1 MFLINLNMNFKRGYI
16 LEEDA
21 EAIDRG
27 TLEQIQRIIV
37 TGFSLR
43 ILVAGECVT
52 LQGNIL
58 KEAPC
63 LNKK

>member
-1 MFLINLNMNFKRGYI
+1 MFLINLNMKFKRGYI

-43 ILVAGECVT
+43 ILVAGERC
-52 LQGNIL
+52 NIAG
-58 KEAPC
+58 EYFERGSTSE
-63 LNKK
+63 

>member
-1 MFLINLNMNFKRGYI
+1 MNFKRGYI

-27 TLEQIQRIIV
+27 TSEQIQRIIV

-43 ILVAGECVT
+43 ILVAGKRC
-52 LQGNIL
+52 NIAG
-58 KEAPC
+58 EYFERGSTSE
-63 LNKK
+63 

>member
-16 LEEDA
+16 LKEDA

-27 TLEQIQRIIV
+27 NSEQIQRIIV

-43 ILVAGECVT
+43 ILVAGERC
-52 LQGNIL
+52 NIAGQYF
-58 KEAPC
+58 ERGSMSE
-63 LNKK
+63 

>member
-43 ILVAGECVT
+43 ILVAGERC
-52 LQGNIL
+52 NIGG
-58 KEAPC
+58 EYFERGSMSE
-63 LNKK
+63 

>member
-1 MFLINLNMNFKRGYI
+1 MNFKRGYI

-43 ILVAGECVT
+43 ILVAGEMCNVA
-52 LQGNIL
+52 GEYL
-58 KEAPC
+58 KKGSTSE
-63 LNKK
+63 

>member
-21 EAIDRG
+21 EVIDWG
-27 TLEQIQRIIV
+27 TSGQNQRIIV

-43 ILVAGECVT
+43 ILVPGERCNIAGEY
-52 LQGNIL
+52 LL
-58 KEAPC
+58 KRGSMSE
-63 LNKK
+63 

>member
-1 MFLINLNMNFKRGYI
+1 MNFKRGYI

-27 TLEQIQRIIV
+27 TSEQSQRIIV

-43 ILVAGECVT
+43 ILVAGERC
-52 LQGNIL
+52 NI
-58 KEAPC
+58 AG
-63 LNKK
+63 

>member
-1 MFLINLNMNFKRGYI
+1 MNFKRGYI

-27 TLEQIQRIIV
+27 TSEQIQRIIV

-43 ILVAGECVT
+43 ILVVGERCNIAGEYFER
-52 LQGNIL
+52 GSMS
-58 KEAPC
+58 E
-63 LNKK
+63 